1 MIKQINTKFNTRSEY
16 LRYYYHYLGNKLIFV
31 GIIYLL
37 VGLLDGLGLSM
48 FIPLLQAAADQD
60 QSVIKSGSFSFLLSL
75 TEQLGIPLNIISIL
89 LILCFLFLIKGLASF
104 AGAAYKVTVQQR
116 FVRMLRLDALNS
128 LSGISFKRFTTA
140 DVGRIQNTM
149 TGEVAR
155 LSLSLS
161 YYLAAI
167 QGTVLVIV
175 YTCLAMVANPQFA
188 GIVALGGLLT
198 NLLFKQIYSKT
209 KKTSATLTKES
220 HSYQG
225 LLIQFITNFKY
236 LKATGKLFGY
246 GKKLEQQIR
255 QIEQNNQKLGMLGGL
270 ATSLRE
276 PSMIIVVALAII
288 VQHQI
293 FQSPLNT
300 IMVSLLFF
308 YRALSSLLG
317 IQTAWNSF
325 LGVSGSINNMRDFQ
339 KDLSQ
344 NQEKKGNISIT
355 GFKDKL
361 ELRNIQLNY
370 GDINVLNSIN
380 LTIKKNMAIALV
392 GESGSGKT
400 SLLNIISGLLPPD
413 KGQLLIDGI
422 PSHEINISSFQQ
434 RIGYITQE
442 PVIFNASIYDN
453 ITSWAENTVENKEIF
468 EEVIHKAELY
478 SFIQSLPEKQFTEL
492 GNNGINLSG
501 GQKQRIAI
509 ARELFKQIDL
519 LIMDEATSAL
529 DSETERSIQSDIDA
543 LKGKCTILIAAHRL
557 STIKNVDQVVLMR
570 KGTIVNIA
578 PYDQMVQNSSE
589 FKRMIQLQELQ

>member
-1 MIKQINTKFNTRSEY
+1 MFINTRLEY
-16 LRYYYHYLGNKLIFV
+16 LWYYYHYLGSRLILV
-31 GIIYLL
+31 VIIYFG
-37 VGLLDGLGLSM
+37 VGVLDGIGLSM
-48 FIPLLQAAADQD
+48 FIPFIQAAAEQN
-60 QSVIKSGSFSFLLSL
+60 QVSTKSGQFFFLISL
-75 TEQLGIPLNIISIL
+75 MEQFRIPLNIISIL
-89 LILCFLFLIKGLASF
+89 LILCFLFLLKGLASF
-104 AGAAYKVTVQQR
+104 AGAAYKVTIQQR
-116 FVRMLRLDALNS
+116 FVRMLRLDALDN
-128 LSGISFKRFTTA
+128 LSGISFKRFTTS

-161 YYLAAI
+161 YYLTALQSI
-167 QGTVLVIV
+167 VLVIV
-175 YTCLAMVANPQFA
+175 YSGLAMLANSQFA
-188 GIVALGGLLT
+188 GIVVVGGMGI
-198 NLLFKQIYSKT
+198 NLLFKQIYNKT
-209 KKTSATLTKES
+209 KRTSALLTKES

-225 LLIQFITNFKY
+225 LLIQFISNFKY
-236 LKATGKLFGY
+236 LKATGELSGFGNKLV
-246 GKKLEQQIR
+246 KQIR
-255 QIEQNNQKLGMLGGL
+255 QIEKNNQKLGMLGGL

-276 PSMIIVVALAII
+276 SSLVIVVAFAII
-288 VQHQI
+288 VQYQI
-293 FQSPLNT
+293 FQSPLSS

-339 KDLSQ
+339 NDLYQHQEAIGKISVSGIKGKIELKDIYLSY
-344 NQEKKGNISIT
+344 T
-355 GFKDKL
+355 
-361 ELRNIQLNY
+361 
-370 GDINVLNSIN
+370 DINVLKGIN
-380 LTIKKNMAIALV
+380 LSIEKNMAIALV

-400 SLLNIISGLLPPD
+400 TLLNVISGLLPPD
-413 KGQLLIDGI
+413 KGHLLIDGL
-422 PSHEINISSFQQ
+422 SSNEINISSYQK

-442 PVIFNASIYDN
+442 PVIFNASIFDN
-453 ITSWAENTVENKEIF
+453 ITLWADCTPENQQKF
-468 EEVIHKAELY
+468 EEVIQKAELQL
-478 SFIQSLPEKQFTEL
+478 FIQSLPEKQLTEV

-509 ARELFKQIDL
+509 ARELYKQIDL

-570 KGTIVNIA
+570 NGKVIETA
-578 PYDQMVQNSSE
+578 PYEKMILQSPD